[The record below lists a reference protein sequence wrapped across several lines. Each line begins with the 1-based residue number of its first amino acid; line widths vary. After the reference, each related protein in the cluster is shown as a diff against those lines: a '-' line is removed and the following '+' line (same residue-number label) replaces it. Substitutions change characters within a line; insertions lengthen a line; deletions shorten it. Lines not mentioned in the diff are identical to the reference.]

1 MDPLH
6 HDLPALF
13 AQLGMANDELSLYRF
28 VQEHHLDNETLLP
41 EAQFWSAAQAS
52 FLRDALWHDSD
63 WCEAIDQ
70 LDLMLRQP
78 R

>member
-1 MDPLH
+1 MAPLI

-13 AQLGMANDELSLYRF
+13 AQLGLAHDELSLHRF
-28 VQEHHLDNETLLP
+28 VHEHHLDNSTLLP
-41 EAQFWSAAQAS
+41 EASFWSHAQAS

-63 WCEAIDQ
+63 WCQAIDQ
-70 LDLMLRQP
+70 LDVMLRQP